1 MSGLKTRMIKV
12 IDAKEEIIL
21 TLLNAVENNPE
32 LDQINEKDIRNLI
45 ALLIN
50 TQFDSDLKKTQAKMK
65 TMIENILDLRTE
77 VGQ

>member
-1 MSGLKTRMIKV
+1 V

-21 TLLNAVENNPE
+21 TLLNAVEDNPD
-32 LDQINEKDIRNLI
+32 LDQITEKDIRNLI

-50 TQFDSDLKKTQAKMK
+50 TQFDSDLKKIQDKMK

-77 VGQ
+77 VS

>member
-1 MSGLKTRMIKV
+1 MIKV

-21 TLLNAVENNPE
+21 TLFKAVENNHQ
-32 LDQINEKDIRNLI
+32 LDQITERDIRNLI

-65 TMIENILDLRTE
+65 IMIENILDLKF
-77 VGQ
+77 

>member
-1 MSGLKTRMIKV
+1 M

-21 TLLNAVENNPE
+21 TLLKAVENDNDLE
-32 LDQINEKDIRNLI
+32 QISEKDIRNLI

-65 TMIENILDLRTE
+65 TMIENILDLKF
-77 VGQ
+77 

>member
-1 MSGLKTRMIKV
+1 MNDLRARMIKV

-21 TLLNAVENNPE
+21 TLLKAVENNHQ
-32 LDQINEKDIRNLI
+32 LDQITERDIRNLI

-65 TMIENILDLRTE
+65 IMIENILDLKF
-77 VGQ
+77 

>member
-1 MSGLKTRMIKV
+1 MSGLKTRTIKV

-21 TLLNAVENNPE
+21 TLLNAVEDNPD
-32 LDQINEKDIRNLI
+32 LDQITEKDIRNLI

-50 TQFDSDLKKTQAKMK
+50 TQFDSDLKKIQDKMK

-77 VGQ
+77 VS

>member
-1 MSGLKTRMIKV
+1 V

-21 TLLNAVENNPE
+21 TLLNAVEDNPD
-32 LDQINEKDIRNLI
+32 LDQITEKDIRNLI

-50 TQFDSDLKKTQAKMK
+50 TQFDSDLKKIQAKMK

-77 VGQ
+77 VS